1 MNLHLTSKHGTSL
14 SFLAVALLVAA
25 SLACNLTAIPAP
37 TPLPDYAMITV
48 AALTMENSRLATQ
61 VAGLATAD
69 AHQATQIAAQ
79 ATVNAR
85 QATQMA
91 AQGTVISYLATRVG
105 AQPITTVAP
114 IPTMTP
120 YRPVRGA
127 VEIEDGRCCTG
138 GMAGET
144 IQVNVA
150 FEATSPLAEVT
161 EMRIRAGGVRFT
173 ESEMAE
179 AEWEPF
185 ASLKTYPVY
194 VALNWVGF
202 YVSIQYRDAQGNL
215 SPVYHDDISVEGHP
229 PTPSPQP
236 TP

>member
-37 TPLPDYAMITV
+37 TPLPDYAMVTV

-69 AHQATQIAAQ
+69 ARQATQIAAQ
-79 ATVNAR
+79 GTMNA
-85 QATQMA
+85 
-91 AQGTVISYLATRVG
+91 YLATRVG
-105 AQPITTVAP
+105 AQRVPTVAP
-114 IPTMTP
+114 IPTVTP
-120 YRPVRGA
+120 YRPVRGS
-127 VEIEDGRCCTG
+127 VEIEGGRCCAG
-138 GMAGET
+138 GIAGET
-144 IQVNVA
+144 IQIDVT

-202 YVSIQYRDAQGNL
+202 YVSVQYRDAQGNL

-229 PTPSPQP
+229 PTPSPQS